1 MSVPNPRIKLTYRDY
16 AHTPEDERYELLD
29 GELIITP
36 APAEVHQRVATL
48 LGWRVAQFVS
58 ENDLGRVYVAPF
70 DVVLS
75 DTDVVQ
81 PDLLFISNE
90 RVHVVTPA
98 NVQGAP
104 DLVVEIL
111 SPTSAE
117 RDRTFKRRL
126 YARLWSARVLDRRHG
141 SKGRNRAAAPGRGIR
156 GGGHVRRGSDAD
168 VAHAAGLRLEGRRPV
183 PVADAAFGRGR

>member
-29 GELIITP
+29 GELIMTP

-90 RVHVVTPA
+90 HVHVVTPA

-126 YARLWSARVLDRRHG
+126 YARYGVREYWIVDTEARAVTVLLLQE
-141 SKGRNRAAAPGRGIR
+141 
-156 GGGHVRRGSDAD
+156 GGFE
-168 VAHAAGLRLEGRRPV
+168 AAGTYGEGATLTSPTL
-183 PVADAAFGRGR
+183 PDFALKVADLFR